1 MTFWKTPF
9 GSQTFAQIVTCGI
22 CGLTATR
29 PALSSNVT
37 ATNHDFLTSTTEQSL
52 LSARQR
58 NSKREKFMEISR
70 SQSDLGGRSRGAPG
84 REKRPPAP
92 LELAD
97 PTTTA
102 ANNNR
107 GRQQQRRRQQRQ
119 AAAPPRRSPCT
130 YLKNK
135 R

>member
-9 GSQTFAQIVTCGI
+9 GSQTFAWIVTCGI
-22 CGLTATR
+22 CGLTATQ
-29 PALSSNVT
+29 PALSSNVM

-52 LSARQR
+52 LSVRQP

-84 REKRPPAP
+84 PGKPPRAP
-92 LELAD
+92 LKLAD

-107 GRQQQRRRQQRQ
+107 GRQQRRQRQ
-119 AAAPPRRSPCT
+119 QQQQQQPRRAALHAPT
-130 YLKNK
+130 
-135 R
+135 